1 MKTILF
7 LDVENMGGKKVRL
20 LVDGIIRE
28 YAPSEKMM
36 VYSKK
41 TILSPYFREDL
52 HDWKIVRCKPGRN
65 AADKVIQQHM
75 MEAAKANDIGR
86 VILITSDHGFAAAC
100 RRILDSGKELLLF
113 VKHGVK
119 LVRKIATHVMQH
131 FSVLK
136 ISDSLPASDSSVFLK
151 MQDGS
156 LREVPFKEGML
167 LETFC
172 KHLKS
177 IGLHRKHMVRW
188 MNTCML
194 TVRKNR
200 VFVKE
205 SCFWDTDPVEI
216 LFQGVSE
223 TPEFF

>member
-7 LDVENMGGKKVRL
+7 LDVENMGGKKARL
-20 LVDGIIRE
+20 LVDAIIRE

-41 TILSPYFREDL
+41 TILSPYFREGF
-52 HDWKIVRCKPGRN
+52 HDWRIVQCKPGRD
-65 AADKVIQQHM
+65 AADKVIQHHM
-75 MEAAKANDIGR
+75 MEAAQSGDIGR
-86 VILITSDHGFAAAC
+86 VILITSDHGFASAC
-100 RRILDSGKELLLF
+100 RHVLNAGKELLLF
-113 VKHGVK
+113 VKHGIK

-131 FSVLK
+131 FSILK
-136 ISDSLPASDSSVFLK
+136 ISDSLPASGSSVFLK

-156 LREVPFKEGML
+156 LREVPFQEGML

-172 KHLKS
+172 KQVKAL
-177 IGLHRKHMVRW
+177 GLHRKHMIRW
-188 MNTCML
+188 MRTCML

-205 SCFWDTDPVEI
+205 SCYWATYPIEI

-223 TPEFF
+223 TPEFI